1 MDAFAR
7 EDGGDARFAV
17 LPGVLHRNPV
27 WGNGTTEYALDALL
41 AATHMATR
49 LGLPTGPAF
58 VCPVDPD
65 VRMPMAFV
73 SDLMRGLVAL
83 QEADEELLTEPQR
96 GYCIPGLSF
105 SPNELFAEIRKHHP
119 GFGFCVKLDK
129 NMDTF
134 AKLWPDDLATE
145 EPLRDLGYKPEVKLE
160 EMVANVLA
168 KHDERNVSTAKAFTE
183 MDSDGDGTLSRVD
196 VEKHIRRYLVR
207 GRSDYKEPLQGKLL
221 VGDMVDRFMDKLDTN
236 KDGLISWQAFSE
248 WNRSNTVD
256 DFVGSSL
263 NTPLSLFTRGP
274 RLSAPFEYMLL

>member
-1 MDAFAR
+1 MDAFVR
-7 EDGGDARFAV
+7 EHGGDARFAV
-17 LPGVLHRNPV
+17 LPGVLHSNPV

-41 AATHMATR
+41 AAPHQATR

-65 VRMPMAFV
+65 VRMPMVFV

-119 GFGFCVKLDK
+119 GFGFCVKLDE
-129 NMDTF
+129 NMDRF

-168 KHDERNVSTAKAFTE
+168 AHDERNVETAKAFRE
-183 MDSDGDGTLSRVD
+183 MDSDGDGTLSRID

-207 GRSDYKEPLQGKLL
+207 GRSGQSIGDPNIMGQSMQAD
-221 VGDMVDRFMDKLDTN
+221 VGDMVDRFMDKLDKN

-248 WNRSNTVD
+248 WNRSNTVAK
-256 DFVGSSL
+256 FVGTSL
-263 NTPLSLFTRGP
+263 E
-274 RLSAPFEYMLL
+274 AP

>member
-1 MDAFAR
+1 MVYV
-7 EDGGDARFAV
+7 E
-17 LPGVLHRNPV
+17 
-27 WGNGTTEYALDALL
+27 
-41 AATHMATR
+41 
-49 LGLPTGPAF
+49 
-58 VCPVDPD
+58 
-65 VRMPMAFV
+65 
-73 SDLMRGLVAL
+73 DLMRGLVAL
-83 QEADEELLTEPQR
+83 QEADEATLAEPEH

-105 SPNELFAEIRKHHP
+105 TPNELFAEIRKHHP

-168 KHDERNVSTAKAFTE
+168 AHDERNVETAKAFRE

-207 GRSDYKEPLQGKLL
+207 GRSDVYSEASQAD
-221 VGDMVDRFMDKLDTN
+221 VGDMVDRFMKDLAFN

-256 DFVGSSL
+256 AFVGSS
-263 NTPLSLFTRGP
+263 SVQ
-274 RLSAPFEYMLL
+274 